1 MDYDAQIL
9 FEEVCED
16 FLSDQLQ
23 LATPPIYDLECA
35 VVGQSF
41 AIAEG
46 SLKAD
51 VEVTGEVEETAY
63 VQEQADVLFQEMI
76 VDTFNIQGDYFVE
89 ELKEAEEEDVT
100 TTYFQSLEEVRGIV
114 EYDGEGDELPPGP
127 LPEEVDYHI
136 GAKKGVSEGGDDELT
151 PGPLPEEIETYDDED
166 FEKAG
171 EVDGGDELT
180 PGPLPEEIETYDED
194 GAEEGVSEGDG
205 DELAHAPLPDQ
216 KRHYLRDVEIKNLPD
231 EPLPEEQFEE
241 TLPKEPM
248 PEEQLPEDMEESPA
262 PLHAPASTTASAPT
276 SPTSAAFNF
285 YRCPSTALTTVIVLV
300 VVIFVQ

>member
-1 MDYDAQIL
+1 MQLENVDSEMDYDAQIL

-41 AIAEG
+41 AVAEG
-46 SLKAD
+46 SLTAD

-76 VDTFNIQGDYFVE
+76 VDTFNIQGDYFVK

-114 EYDGEGDELPPGP
+114 AYDGE
-127 LPEEVDYHI
+127 
-136 GAKKGVSEGGDDELT
+136 DDELT
-151 PGPLPEEIETYDDED
+151 PGPLPEEIETFHDGGG
-166 FEKAG
+166 EKAG
-171 EVDGGDELT
+171 DFDGGDDLT
-180 PGPLPEEIETYDED
+180 PGSMQEEIETYDED
-194 GAEEGVSEGDG
+194 YGAEEGLSEGDG
-205 DELAHAPLPDQ
+205 DELVHAPLPDE
-216 KRHYLRDVEIKNLPD
+216 KSHYLRHVEIKNLPD

-241 TLPKEPM
+241 AM
-248 PEEQLPEDMEESPA
+248 PEEPVPEDSEESRT
-262 PLHAPASTTASAPT
+262 LSNAPASTTASAPT
-276 SPTSAAFNF
+276 SPTSSAFNF

-300 VVIFVQ
+300 VAIFVQ